1 MAYSSPFSSTIVKS
15 IRGRWWCLGA
25 VAVLCAIL
33 APAAIYVDDLNNQ
46 SYSERQRNTALQQL
60 TLTKAR
66 LEGNFNTNLQ
76 AVQGLV
82 AAISMNPDISHEDF
96 ATFCRY
102 FISGHTQ
109 IRHIG
114 GAPDMVVQY
123 LYPEQSNELAFGLDY
138 RVDPQQRKA
147 ALRARESG
155 QPVVAGPVNLVQGG
169 QGFIG
174 RIPVYTLAGDDKEF
188 WGLISAVIDLE
199 RLYEASGLADRHPH
213 LNIAIRGQD
222 GLGAKGQ
229 TFYGDP
235 DIFVLKPV
243 IIDVQLPNGSWQM
256 AAVPLRG
263 WAETA
268 PNALV
273 LRLVMALLA
282 LLILI
287 PTLAT
292 IRFAQKTRANAQL
305 FRTLFDLSPVGMVLS
320 DFRSGRL
327 LRVNQAFAAS
337 TGRTEQ
343 ELLNRR
349 LQDLDTEPTRD
360 PHRLHGEHERT
371 ERRFNHVGGASYPV
385 SINSMLT
392 HDDKGRALLWS
403 IVEDISPQKKAECAL
418 RTYHADLARQVAL
431 LRTIASVQA
440 QFIDNSDFTKAF
452 HLLLDELLALTSSE
466 FGMAGEIFYQQGMP
480 RVRAYAC
487 APGPW
492 DKTQLDYYFGR
503 RDDLPEASPV
513 DVMTNAA
520 IKSLT
525 PVLSN
530 SPATDAWAK
539 GTKVCPNLTAFLA
552 IPILRKGQAIA
563 FIGIGNCP
571 EGYQHSLVEWM
582 APLTQTI
589 AQIVEGVRTLQ
600 SREDVETELVEA
612 KSLVES
618 VASTKSEFLASM
630 SRKVRTPLNTNLEM
644 LSLISQAPLSEKQT
658 YQLEVARL
666 NAEAALKLVSDV
678 VDFARVDSGKLS
690 LDYLDFDIRATID
703 DLVTSYLPRASE
715 KSLTFV
721 VDLSGVH
728 QSMVKGDPHRFRQIL
743 SNLLD
748 NAMKFTHE
756 GGIHLSASAFEYQNQ
771 LYFSAAVSDTGP
783 GISPDKFPILFMPFS
798 QWQAHISRGFGS
810 AGLGLAMCKKLCML
824 MDGDLTVDTTVRKG
838 SSFSFTVKL
847 VPSRI
852 QSRLKDLC
860 DLTAVDALIIGER
873 KLECTALGHQLRA
886 LGARTFY
893 HPSAAQAV
901 ASPFISKA
909 DRVTG
914 KAHQA
919 LLVFDSGATLD
930 TLERTLETLPSW
942 ADAPRI
948 LLESSL
954 QPQATKDL
962 RAKVSA
968 VCTVPVR
975 TGGLLNALRC
985 VRQPSEQ
992 KNGPISGEST
1002 TPSSTWNLR
1011 LLLVEAQALHQRV
1024 ALMMLQTLGI
1034 EVEVASE
1041 GLAAIEKLKQA
1052 APGAYQ
1058 GILMSCQLPGL
1069 NGFETARLIR
1079 NAKAGEAAMNLPI
1092 IALVAN
1098 VLIDDQ
1104 SQCLAAG
1111 MNDWLA
1117 KPLDQCQL
1125 QQLLCTHFAKTQIRE
1140 P

>member
-1 MAYSSPFSSTIVKS
+1 M
-15 IRGRWWCLGA
+15 
-25 VAVLCAIL
+25 L
-33 APAAIYVDDLNNQ
+33 APAAIYVDGLNNQ
-46 SYSERQRNTALQQL
+46 NYSERQRTTALQQL

-123 LYPEQSNELAFGLDY
+123 LYPEESNELAFGLDY
-138 RVDPQQRKA
+138 TVDPQQRRA

-174 RIPVYTLAGDDKEF
+174 RIPVYTYEGEAKEF

-199 RLYEASGLADRHPH
+199 RLYEASGLASQHPH

-243 IIDVQLPNGSWQM
+243 VIDVQLPNGSWQM
-256 AAVPLRG
+256 AAVPIRG
-263 WAETA
+263 WAQTA
-268 PNALV
+268 PDALV

-292 IRFAQKTRANAQL
+292 IRFAQTTRVNAQL
-305 FRTLFDLSPVGMVLS
+305 FRTLFDSSPVGMVLS
-320 DFRSGRL
+320 DLRSGRL
-327 LRVNQAFAAS
+327 LRVNQAFARS
-337 TGRTEQ
+337 TGRAEQ
-343 ELLNRR
+343 DLLNRR
-349 LQDLDTEPTRD
+349 LQDLDTEPKRD
-360 PHRLHGEHERT
+360 LHRLNGEYERT
-371 ERRFNHVGGASYPV
+371 ERRLNRVDGESYPV

-403 IVEDISPQKKAECAL
+403 IVEDISQQKKAESDL

-440 QFIDNSDFTKAF
+440 QFIDNSDFNKAF
-452 HLLLDELLALTSSE
+452 RLLLDELLALTSSE
-466 FGMAGEIFYQQGMP
+466 FGMIGEIFYQQGVP

-487 APGPW
+487 VSGPW
-492 DKTQLDYYFGR
+492 DKTQLDYYFCR
-503 RDDLPEASPV
+503 RDDLPEASPL

-520 IKSLT
+520 IKSLA

-539 GTKVCPNLTAFLA
+539 GTKACPNLTAFLA
-552 IPILRKGQAIA
+552 IPILRKGEAIA

-571 EGYQHSLVEWM
+571 EGYQHSQVEWM

-612 KSLVES
+612 KSLAES
-618 VASTKSEFLASM
+618 AASTKSEFLASI
-630 SRKVRTPLNTNLEM
+630 SREIRTPLNTNLEM
-644 LSLISQAPLSEKQT
+644 LSLIRQAPLGEKQI
-658 YQLEVARL
+658 YQLEVARV
-666 NAEAALKLVSDV
+666 NAEAALRLVSDA
-678 VDFARVDSGKLS
+678 VDFARVEGGKLS

-703 DLVTSYLPRASE
+703 DLVTTCSPRASE
-715 KSLTFV
+715 KGLTLV

-756 GGIHLSASAFEYQNQ
+756 GGIHLIASAFEFKDQ

-783 GISPDKFPILFMPFS
+783 GISPDKLNILFMPFC
-798 QWQAHISRGFGS
+798 QRQAHIARDFAS
-810 AGLGLAMCKKLCML
+810 AGLGLAISKILCML
-824 MDGDLTVDTTVRKG
+824 MDGDLAVDTAVRKG
-838 SSFSFTVKL
+838 SNFSFTIKL

-852 QSRLKDLC
+852 QNRLKDLC

-873 KLECTALGHQLRA
+873 KLECAAFGHQLRA
-886 LGARTFY
+886 LGAKAFY
-893 HPSAAQAV
+893 CPSAAQA
-901 ASPFISKA
+901 ADSTFISSVDSA
-909 DRVTG
+909 TG
-914 KAHQA
+914 KARNA
-919 LLVFDSGATLD
+919 LLVFDSSSTTD
-930 TLERTLETLPSW
+930 TLERTLEALPDW
-942 ADAPRI
+942 IDAPRI
-948 LLESSL
+948 LLENSL
-954 QPQATKDL
+954 QPQATEDL
-962 RAKVSA
+962 RTKISA
-968 VCTVPVR
+968 ICPVPVR
-975 TGGLLNALRC
+975 TDSLLSALRC
-985 VRQPSEQ
+985 VRKPNDR
-992 KNGPISGEST
+992 KRGAALAEST
-1002 TPSSTWNLR
+1002 TPLSTWNLR
-1011 LLLVEAQALHQRV
+1011 LLLVEAETLHRRV
-1024 ALMMLQTLGI
+1024 ALMMLQTLGL
-1034 EVEVASE
+1034 EVEVAAE

-1052 APGAYQ
+1052 APGTYA
-1058 GILMSCQLPGL
+1058 GVLMSCQLPGL
-1069 NGFETARLIR
+1069 NGFETAHLIR
-1079 NAKAGEAAMNLPI
+1079 NAKAGEAVMNLPI
-1092 IALVAN
+1092 IGLVAN
-1098 VLIDDQ
+1098 VLINDG

-1111 MNDWLA
+1111 MDDWLA

-1125 QQLLCTHFAKTQIRE
+1125 QQLLHTHFDKAEKSA